1 MPVFESHSRKL
12 GLQFAQWG
20 EIFCKGVSNLMFI
33 QLFLTRY
40 YFLVTISWYKKQI
53 LKNYNDPS
61 DFFSS
66 HCMYV
71 ICLPH
76 SLLTFSKLSTEEIV
90 SNILNLSQVLYVS
103 SFFSSFWLLGD
114 ESRDFS
120 YAEKELFAKISEFT
134 KWKLFSLKMVLGC
147 RFEWRYLSFCEFAQ
161 ICTEFFLRNSTP
173 HSQKLKDM

>member
-12 GLQFAQWG
+12 GLQFEQWV
-20 EIFCKGVSNLMFI
+20 EIFCKGASNLIFI
-33 QLFLTRY
+33 HLVFMRY
-40 YFLVTISWYKKQI
+40 YLTNSYNIIVQI
-53 LKNYNDPS
+53 LKNYDDPS

-134 KWKLFSLKMVLGC
+134 KWKLFSLKIVLGC
-147 RFEWRYLSFCEFAQ
+147 RFEWRWLSFCEFAQ